1 MTTFEKK
8 IAEGLKACDTFI
20 DAIDYLY
27 ENDYQ
32 SCGYCEEANEPAKL
46 ELYFEY
52 GGDEEVSGDG
62 TFDLYLFT
70 TEDVYEM
77 YENEETD
84 EDGMTEYDYFI
95 GEFICRDWYEIENY
109 IYDFVPNIYR
119 VEEPDSDI
127 DGFAYLGVSREVYN
141 DMMAGYDNWKK
152 NR

>member
-109 IYDFVPNIYR
+109 IYDFVPNIVNSGHR
-119 VEEPDSDI
+119 ATLVRSFSHSGPEKQPHL
-127 DGFAYLGVSREVYN
+127 FR
-141 DMMAGYDNWKK
+141 
-152 NR
+152 R